1 MIVIDHEPQ
10 FWFLLQIADGL
21 LLDVNCSHDAVGYR
35 FMIQLN
41 DDELRA
47 YRAGGRGY
55 LCDLAETID
64 FSAPGVKG
72 SSSPYKDRNVDRLHS
87 DAVMEAIQ
95 AWRSSC
101 AAG

>member
-1 MIVIDHEPQ
+1 MRTSAEYTEPE
-10 FWFLLQIADGL
+10 D
-21 LLDVNCSHDAVGYR
+21 
-35 FMIQLN
+35 
-41 DDELRA
+41 
-47 YRAGGRGY
+47 GY

-72 SSSPYKDRNVDRLHS
+72 SPSPYKDRNLHRLHA
-87 DAVMEAIQ
+87 DAVMEAIH